1 MVGLAGALGAAARYL
16 LGRFIAEATGSQIP
30 LGTLVI
36 NITGA
41 FVIGLLFAL
50 ASHKLISSATQ
61 LVLAT
66 GFLGGYTTYSTM
78 CWEGVQLGRAGSTA
92 LGMYYLGG
100 TLLLGLGAASLGL
113 LLGGAL

>member
-1 MVGLAGALGAAARYL
+1 L

-41 FVIGLLFAL
+41 LVIGLLFAL